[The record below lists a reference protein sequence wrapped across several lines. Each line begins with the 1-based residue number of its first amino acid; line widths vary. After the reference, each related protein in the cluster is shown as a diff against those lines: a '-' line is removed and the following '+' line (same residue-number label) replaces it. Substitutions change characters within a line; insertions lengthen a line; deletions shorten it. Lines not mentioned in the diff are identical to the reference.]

1 MKRKDVVSY
10 KQGNCK
16 KKRDKGMNDLQ
27 VVEQELSDAIMR
39 EMRQAMQTKNIS
51 LTLLADM
58 SGVPLETV
66 ERLESGRLDV
76 KLDEAMRVLGK
87 LELTLK
93 VAPL

>member
-1 MKRKDVVSY
+1 
-10 KQGNCK
+10 
-16 KKRDKGMNDLQ
+16 MNDLQ

-76 KLDEAMRVLGK
+76 KLDEAMRVLRK

-93 VAPL
+93 VVPL

>member
-1 MKRKDVVSY
+1 
-10 KQGNCK
+10 
-16 KKRDKGMNDLQ
+16 MNDLQ

-66 ERLESGRLDV
+66 ERLESGRLDA

-93 VAPL
+93 VVPL

>member
-1 MKRKDVVSY
+1 
-10 KQGNCK
+10 
-16 KKRDKGMNDLQ
+16 MNDLQ

-87 LELTLK
+87 LELTRK
-93 VAPL
+93 VVPR

>member
-1 MKRKDVVSY
+1 
-10 KQGNCK
+10 
-16 KKRDKGMNDLQ
+16 MNDLQ

-87 LELTLK
+87 LKLTLK

>member
-1 MKRKDVVSY
+1 
-10 KQGNCK
+10 
-16 KKRDKGMNDLQ
+16 MNDLQ

-58 SGVPLETV
+58 RGVPLETV

-93 VAPL
+93 VVPL